1 MRARKMAGAF
11 TLLEIMVAMFL
22 FSLVVA
28 AVYSSWTAIVRGSQ
42 TGLKAAAEVQRSRV
56 AIRTIEQALTSA
68 RAFSADIDYYTFDS
82 ENGDEAYL
90 SFVAKLPDSF
100 PRSGRFEPYDVR
112 RVTFAVERGDTGN
125 DLVLRQTPLLMD
137 MDIDEKE
144 HPIVLA
150 KNIKKFELAFW
161 DAKKEDWMDEWA
173 DTNQL
178 PAMVKVS
185 LEFGGKDAQSK
196 PREEVTRVVA
206 LPAIMVPPAWQV
218 PGARPGA
225 APPGVIRPPQ
235 HQAR

>member
-1 MRARKMAGAF
+1 
-11 TLLEIMVAMFL
+11 
-22 FSLVVA
+22 
-28 AVYSSWTAIVRGSQ
+28 
-42 TGLKAAAEVQRSRV
+42 
-56 AIRTIEQALTSA
+56 
-68 RAFSADIDYYTFDS
+68 
-82 ENGDEAYL
+82 
-90 SFVAKLPDSF
+90 
-100 PRSGRFEPYDVR
+100 VR
-112 RVTFAVERGDTGN
+112 RVTFAVESGDTGN
-125 DLVLRQTPLLMD
+125 DLVLRQTPLLME

-185 LEFGGKDAQSK
+185 LEFGGKDSQSK

-206 LPAIMVPPAWQV
+206 LPAIMVPPTWQV

-235 HQAR
+235 HR